1 MTPDQRKD
9 YNKNYY
15 QQNKELA
22 LKKACAR
29 VACPCCGRI
38 ITKNRLLSHMKTD
51 LCKRTQ
57 LNENYIN
64 DRLHLTIVKQE

>member
-1 MTPDQRKD
+1 MNPEQRKE
-9 YNKNYY
+9 YNKIYY

-29 VACPCCGRI
+29 VSCVCCGRI
-38 ITKNRLLSHMKTD
+38 ITKNRLLNHLKTN

-64 DRLHLTIVKQE
+64 DRLNLTIEKQE